1 MLQSR
6 RFTGRE
12 AMNRPPA
19 RVAIIGGTALF
30 AIALFIGYRA
40 THPVTLHES
49 ISIYIVGI
57 FAAVVILVAAISGLL
72 GTKRGLIAAGGL
84 ALALVIW
91 VLGTVHKPGSFGLPI
106 YTATARIELTPPSG
120 PAVPPK
126 NNEKV
131 MAPAEEIPSAA
142 ATK

>member
-6 RFTGRE
+6 RFTERKT
-12 AMNRPPA
+12 MNRPPA
-19 RVAIIGGTALF
+19 RAAIIGGTALF

-106 YTATARIELTPPSG
+106 YTSTARIDLA
-120 PAVPPK
+120 PASDPAQLPK
-126 NNEKV
+126 DNPKV
-131 MAPAEEIPSAA
+131 MDTTKEIPSAA